1 MLTEVDLREKP
12 LKLSC
17 LGDIKR
23 IALAIS
29 RLRMNLTPL
38 EVVVSLCTI

>member
-12 LKLSC
+12 LELNC

-29 RLRMNLTPL
+29 RLRMDLTPL
-38 EVVVSLCTI
+38 EVKVSI